1 MADYTLSAKIT
12 GDASSFNSAFS
23 KAYKTAENL
32 ANKTKSLGATMQN
45 LGKNVAGIGT
55 KVTIATAP
63 LALFAKS
70 TVDLG
75 MKFDSA
81 MSEVSAISGATGKD
95 LSKLRNV
102 ALEMGEKTK
111 FSAVE
116 SADGLKYMAM
126 AGWNTQQM
134 VSGLPGI
141 LNLAAA
147 ANEDLGTASDI
158 VTDALTAFGLQAKDS
173 SHFADV
179 LASASSNANTNVSL
193 LGESF
198 KYVAPLAGAMKYS
211 AEDVS
216 VALGLMANA
225 GIKGSQAGNHLKNM
239 ISNMAKPTDAMAAMM
254 EKLGISITNSDGS
267 MKSLD
272 DVMGNLRSSFG
283 KLNEVQKAQ
292 AAATLF
298 GKESMS
304 GALAIINASA
314 NDYDK
319 LKKAIYNSDGAAQ
332 NMADTMINNL
342 GGKLTII
349 QSGIQGFQLA
359 LYDTAQGPLNAM
371 ADAVQSIVNKLN
383 ALSPQA
389 KQTVVLITGI
399 ALAIGPA
406 LVATGL
412 LISSIGSIVSVL
424 GFLISPIGLVL
435 VGLAALATWFAVSM
449 AKSESFR
456 EKVLSL
462 GASFVDLVK
471 KAQTIA
477 SAIGQMFQG
486 NWGAGGDMLQGLL
499 PDSTIQS
506 IITGVTVIQNIF
518 GALVS
523 KFSNIFNTIKG
534 IISSV
539 IPIVGGFVSSFID
552 GFKSMSGSGN
562 ILLSIGGLILGLNPI
577 LRVIITAFSQFGP
590 QITNMFT
597 QIFSAIGPLISEIGS
612 MLGSLV
618 GSVIPML
625 VTGFAALMPVF
636 TNVAGVVVQVI
647 GVIINTITSLAQA
660 VVPIIM
666 QLAEQVFPLIS
677 QAIAILVPVIMQLA
691 QMFGEVLSQIL
702 PLVSTLISSLV
713 PIIETIITVV
723 SNVVQAVLPAV
734 ISIIQMI
741 MTVISALMPVIMAVV
756 QLIISTA
763 TIIISVVISIV
774 TAIINAITPIISF
787 IGAVIATIVSIIAPI
802 VSFIAG
808 IISSIFSVISPI
820 IAFIAGIFKTVFSV
834 ISSTFTAI
842 LRIAGNIFSGLT
854 SLISGAI
861 NIASSIIS
869 RLSST
874 VSKVFNTISSIVSS
888 VMSKVSSVI
897 TGVFSAIQGA
907 WSGLTGFVGGV
918 FDGVS
923 SAVQSLVS
931 QVKGFINGVIGGINS
946 AIGIINKIPGVK
958 IGKIPQLQSGTS
970 SFSGGMARM
979 NEGGRGEMVIL
990 PSGSQVIPH
999 DATMKYAKESAKNMS
1014 GGNQTVI
1021 DFDTSNMEKWLK
1033 IIANKELIIDE
1044 DSIVNTANNGIAK
1057 KVRSYP
1063 KGGG

>member
-506 IITGVTVIQNIF
+506 IITGVSVVQGVFATF
-518 GALVS
+518 MSFMRSA
-523 KFSNIFNTIKG
+523 FSTLSP
-534 IISSV
+534 IISSAFQSIGPIFQQIFGGLGSV
-539 IPIVGGFVSSFID
+539 IQTIVPVVTGFFTSLLDGFASVGGN
-552 GFKSMSGSGN
+552 GSGA
-562 ILLSIGGLILGLNPI
+562 ISSLITTLLGLNPI
-577 LRVIITAFSQFGP
+577 VKIVIGLFTVMGP
-590 QITNMFT
+590 QIIGIFT
-597 QIFSAIGPLISEIGS
+597 QILSSVGPLLQTLGGALGQIAGIISTV
-612 MLGSLV
+612 LTQAFATLAP
-618 GSVIPML
+618 VIMQIATAFL
-625 VTGFAALMPVF
+625 NIITTVLPV
-636 TNVAGVVVQVI
+636 V
-647 GVIINTITSLAQA
+647 TSLFNQ
-660 VVPIIM
+660 
-666 QLAEQVFPLIS
+666 
-677 QAIAILVPVIMQLA
+677 LVPVIMQLA
-691 QMFGEVLSQIL
+691 TMFASVVTQLM
-702 PLVSTLISSLV
+702 PLVGVLISSLLPV
-713 PIIETIITVV
+713 ITTIITVV
-723 SNVVQAVLPAV
+723 MNLITSLMP
-734 ISIIQMI
+734 SIIAIINVI
-741 MTVISALMPVIMAVV
+741 MSVIQALLPVI
-756 QLIISTA
+756 
-763 TIIISVVISIV
+763 ISIV
-774 TAIINAITPIISF
+774 TIVVQVVATIISAIQPIIAFIGMVISAIMAIITPIIVFVANVIASIIGAITPIIQ
-787 IGAVIATIVSIIAPI
+787 VISGIFTTAFSIIM
-802 VSFIAG
+802 
-808 IISSIFSVISPI
+808 SIFRGIYNFISTIINSISSVIS
-820 IAFIAGIFKTVFSV
+820 
-834 ISSTFTAI
+834 
-842 LRIAGNIFSGLT
+842 NLT
-854 SLISGAI
+854 G
-861 NIASSIIS
+861 
-869 RLSST
+869 
-874 VSKVFNTISSIVSS
+874 VVGGVFNSIYSVASS
-888 VMSKVSSVI
+888 VMSRVGSFISKVF
-897 TGVFSAIQGA
+897 TGIQNA
-907 WSGLTGFVGGV
+907 WNGLTSFVSGV

>member
-314 NDYDK
+314 SDYDK

-462 GASFVDLVK
+462 GTSFVDLVK

-499 PDSTIQS
+499 PDSTIQR
-506 IITGVTVIQNIF
+506 IITGVSVVQGVFATFMSFIRS
-518 GALVS
+518 A
-523 KFSNIFNTIKG
+523 FSTLSP
-534 IISSV
+534 IISSAFQSIGPIFQQIFGGLGSV
-539 IPIVGGFVSSFID
+539 IQTIVPVVTGFFTSLLDGFTSVGGNSSGAI
-552 GFKSMSGSGN
+552 SS
-562 ILLSIGGLILGLNPI
+562 LITALLGLNPI
-577 LRVIITAFSQFGP
+577 VKIVIGLFTVMGP
-590 QITNMFT
+590 QIIGIFT
-597 QIFSAIGPLISEIGS
+597 QILSSVGPLLQTLGGALGQIAGIISTV
-612 MLGSLV
+612 LTQAFATLAP
-618 GSVIPML
+618 VIMQIATAFL
-625 VTGFAALMPVF
+625 NIITTVLPV
-636 TNVAGVVVQVI
+636 V
-647 GVIINTITSLAQA
+647 TSLFNQ
-660 VVPIIM
+660 
-666 QLAEQVFPLIS
+666 
-677 QAIAILVPVIMQLA
+677 LVPVIMQLA
-691 QMFGEVLSQIL
+691 TMFASVVTQLM
-702 PLVSTLISSLV
+702 PLVGVLISSLLPV
-713 PIIETIITVV
+713 ITTIITVV
-723 SNVVQAVLPAV
+723 MNLITSLMP
-734 ISIIQMI
+734 SIIAIINVI
-741 MTVISALMPVIMAVV
+741 MSVIQALLPVI
-756 QLIISTA
+756 
-763 TIIISVVISIV
+763 ISIV
-774 TAIINAITPIISF
+774 TIVVQVVATIISAIQPIIAFIGMVISAIMAIITPIIVFVANVIASIIGAITPIIQ
-787 IGAVIATIVSIIAPI
+787 VISGIFTTAFSIIM
-802 VSFIAG
+802 
-808 IISSIFSVISPI
+808 SIFRGIYNFISTIINSISSVIS
-820 IAFIAGIFKTVFSV
+820 
-834 ISSTFTAI
+834 
-842 LRIAGNIFSGLT
+842 NLT
-854 SLISGAI
+854 G
-861 NIASSIIS
+861 
-869 RLSST
+869 
-874 VSKVFNTISSIVSS
+874 VVGGVFNSIYSVASS
-888 VMSKVSSVI
+888 VMSRVGSFISKVF
-897 TGVFSAIQGA
+897 TGIQNA
-907 WSGLTGFVGGV
+907 WNGLTSFVSGV